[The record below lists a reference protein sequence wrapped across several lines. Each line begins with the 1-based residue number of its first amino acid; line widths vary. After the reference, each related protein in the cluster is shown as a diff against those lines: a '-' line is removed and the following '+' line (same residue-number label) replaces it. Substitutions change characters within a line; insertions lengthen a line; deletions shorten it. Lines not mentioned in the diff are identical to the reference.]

1 MGEDYRRLIKSVEFI
16 KAAYK
21 KEDFLDDLPQVAF
34 AGRSNCG
41 KSTLINALLNRK
53 KLAKVSSKPG
63 YTRSVNFI
71 LVNKE
76 FYIVDLPGYGYAK
89 ISKKMKS
96 LWERLLG
103 DYFNYSKNLKAVFHL
118 IDIRRLVTDKDREL
132 IDFLEYFNIPSI
144 IVLTKI
150 DKLSKN
156 QINKNLNIL
165 KKLGFNN
172 IILTS
177 GLKKRGIDELWEHI
191 KQLYQ
196 K

>member
-1 MGEDYRRLIKSVEFI
+1 MDKDYRRLIKSVEFI

-21 KEDFLDDLPQVAF
+21 KEDFFDDLPQFAF

-41 KSTLINALLNRK
+41 KSTLINALLGRK

-71 LVNKE
+71 LVNKS

-96 LWERLLG
+96 MWEKLLG
-103 DYFNYSKNLKAVFHL
+103 DYFNYSKNLKVVLHL
-118 IDIRRLVTDKDREL
+118 MDIRRLITEKDKEL
-132 IDFLEYFNIPSI
+132 IEFLNFYNIPSI

-156 QINKNLNIL
+156 QINKNVSQLRKQGFENIV
-165 KKLGFNN
+165 
-172 IILTS
+172 LTS
-177 GLKKRGIDELWEHI
+177 GLKKTGIDELWERIFHI
-191 KQLYQ
+191 LEN
-196 K
+196 